1 MVSNTCTEPCSSP
14 PTVED
19 LLYNSD
25 ALDPAPRPETKRSRR
40 ASLTQMLSLSFRR
53 NQGGKE
59 KKQRRVSFGHV
70 EESPKTYTLSSR
82 IKKKMWY
89 NEDELDLIRDRLRQA
104 LDGKSLEEPIDCLR
118 GLELYI
124 NRERL
129 VKTDESNFILLEH
142 LHSMSFSEVEDDAF
156 DINSLA
162 ASLSGESV
170 QVGKMQAAED
180 SAEAYKIYLENFKP
194 EAVNRF
200 FRR

>member
-1 MVSNTCTEPCSSP
+1 
-14 PTVED
+14 
-19 LLYNSD
+19 
-25 ALDPAPRPETKRSRR
+25 
-40 ASLTQMLSLSFRR
+40 
-53 NQGGKE
+53 
-59 KKQRRVSFGHV
+59 
-70 EESPKTYTLSSR
+70 
-82 IKKKMWY
+82 MWY

-124 NRERL
+124 NRERS
-129 VKTDESNFILLEH
+129 VKTDESNYILLEH

-156 DINSLA
+156 NINSLA
-162 ASLSGESV
+162 VSLSEESV
-170 QVGKMQAAED
+170 RMGEMQAAED